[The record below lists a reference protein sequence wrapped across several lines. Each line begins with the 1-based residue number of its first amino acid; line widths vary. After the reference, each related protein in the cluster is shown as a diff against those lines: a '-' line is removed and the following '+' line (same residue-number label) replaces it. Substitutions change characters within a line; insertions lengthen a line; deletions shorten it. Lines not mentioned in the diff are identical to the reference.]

1 MKNKDSALF
10 DRLLS
15 LKKEGYTYL
24 TSLSNDNYTD
34 YTQAVDD
41 AYEMGGNEP
50 SYGDWVKESL
60 QDYKIDKY
68 VTFHNGLLVTGESST
83 RYYDTEIFDIE
94 YDPKQVMFMH
104 LMHFY
109 AEPPLPAEIEDL
121 NLTDTIQTDLE
132 RAVGDHTHYAEL
144 LAYAIWN
151 LGFEKADQAIN
162 SIDEYN
168 NLGKEIIDS
177 NTEKLFISYRFLE
190 TESDLKTL
198 FIKAELWADVEFVND
213 LLKLDVFL
221 DLVLSF
227 LPDSFKQN
235 NHDFYKNLFIEDPSI
250 FKFCPEKMR
259 ADKEVVMAAVTY
271 DRKALQY
278 VSEELQN
285 DPDILAV
292 IGE

>member
-1 MKNKDSALF
+1 MAKNKNSGLF

-24 TSLSNDNYTD
+24 TSLSNDNYNHYD
-34 YTQAVDD
+34 QAVQDC
-41 AYEMGGNEP
+41 YEMDGNEP

-60 QDYKIDKY
+60 KDYKIDKY
-68 VTFHNGLLVTGESST
+68 VTFHDGLLITGESST

-109 AEPPLPAEIEDL
+109 AEPPLPAYVEDL
-121 NLTDTIQTDLE
+121 NLTDTIKTE
-132 RAVGDHTHYAEL
+132 HETSVGDHTHYLEL

-151 LGFEKADQAIN
+151 LDFEKADQTIN

-168 NLGKEIIDS
+168 NIRKEIIDS
-177 NTEKLFISYRFLE
+177 NSEKLFISYRFLE
-190 TESDLKTL
+190 TEIDLKTL
-198 FIKAELWADVEFVND
+198 FIKAELWANVEFINE

-227 LPDSFKQN
+227 LPDNFKQDN
-235 NHDFYKNLFIEDPSI
+235 EDFYKNLFTEDPSI

-259 ADKEVVMAAVTY
+259 ADKELVLAAIKY
-271 DRKALQY
+271 DGNAFQY
-278 VSEELQN
+278 ASKELQN
-285 DPDILAV
+285 DPDILELK
-292 IGE
+292 G

>member
-132 RAVGDHTHYAEL
+132 RAVGDHTHYVEL

>member
-1 MKNKDSALF
+1 MKNKNLELF
-10 DRLLS
+10 DRLLA

-34 YTQAVDD
+34 YDQAVQDCH
-41 AYEMGGNEP
+41 EMDGNEP
-50 SYGDWVKESL
+50 SYGDWIKQSL
-60 QDYKIDKY
+60 QDYEIDKY

-94 YDPKQVMFMH
+94 YDPKQIMFMH

-132 RAVGDHTHYAEL
+132 RAVGDHTHYVEL

-168 NLGKEIIDS
+168 NIGKEIIDS

-198 FIKAELWADVEFVND
+198 FIKAELWADVEFVKN

-259 ADKEVVMAAVTY
+259 ADKEVVMAAVKY
-271 DRKALQY
+271 DRKALQHA
-278 VSEELQN
+278 SEELQN
-285 DPDILAV
+285 NPDILALK
-292 IGE
+292 E